1 MLGGRE
7 QSLVVHSH
15 NRMGTFVDDS
25 CRRER
30 KKGERER
37 KKFKLEASLK
47 NNEE

>member
-30 KKGERER
+30 KKRRKGE
-37 KKFKLEASLK
+37 KKFKLGASLK